1 MRTHRSQSQRQWTQ
15 HATVYEVRDRLHDG
29 RARRV
34 RSDEIAA
41 TVSGWLAELD
51 VQSPLVDD
59 LARAVRVGNW
69 AAAYAVCDV
78 LGVDVAVA
86 A

>member
-1 MRTHRSQSQRQWTQ
+1 MRTLRSPLQRPRTR

-34 RSDEIAA
+34 PSDEIAA

-59 LARAVRVGNW
+59 LARAVCVGNW
-69 AAAYAVCDV
+69 AAAHAFGDA
-78 LGVDVAVA
+78 LGVEVTIA